1 MELKPATLPFVDSV
15 LNFVIKEF
23 PVAQRFACYN
33 CGIRQSSRVLS
44 VGTDPK
50 GKKIRICLTCREL
63 YIQCFVRKMIQKVI
77 VPVLVREFL
86 ESLDASANIAPSNA
100 TTAPRASGELSK
112 KKPKTLK
119 RQTPAT

>member
-1 MELKPATLPFVDSV
+1 MELKPATLPFVDSL

-33 CGIRQSSRVLS
+33 CGIRQSSKLLS

-50 GKKIRICLTCREL
+50 GNKIRICLTCRDL
-63 YIQCFVRKMIQKVI
+63 YIQFFVRKMIDKVI

-86 ESLDASANIAPSNA
+86 EDLKPPVNTAPSNA
-100 TTAPRASGELSK
+100 TPTRAS
-112 KKPKTLK
+112 
-119 RQTPAT
+119 